1 VTGHKKGSVVVL
13 TFFSRK
19 KREAK
24 KKKMGARWSKSRR
37 KIYAETH
44 KVTAASS
51 SSGGRHASSS
61 SSAPS
66 SFGAHLPSHEFYEED
81 FDGTPLSPY
90 TNVTN
95 AANLFQSH
103 TYLDEGMNVSLATK
117 RLFSVL
123 RLAPDSDTVSSDFL
137 IGILQRSGLLKGDP
151 RLTTFFQ
158 ALNDLGADVSNIEL
172 DINQFNNAIRN
183 CRALVAKALHGDLV
197 MPAFDQVFRDPLQKM
212 FDEVK
217 ATSSS
222 GHVADYIPELAK
234 VDPDLFALSVTTID
248 GQHCS
253 FGDANAIFCLQSCTK
268 PLTYIMAIESN
279 TEGFVH
285 NHVGTEAS
293 GRPFNDVFLKEKP
306 EKNNQNKQI
315 PHNPMINAGA
325 IMCTSMIYPRKSVK
339 ERIRR
344 VIMLWREMSGPTD
357 ANKITCDEDTYM
369 SEDLTADRNR
379 CLAFMMKN
387 RKSFPPDFELRGN
400 RDLDDTLELYFR
412 TCSLLSTTK
421 LTSVFAATLANGG
434 VNPLTGKRVV
444 SALSVRHA
452 LSIMFSCGMYDYS
465 GQWSYDIGVPAKSGV
480 GGCVFFVIPNLCGIA
495 VYSPLLDDC
504 HNSVKALA
512 LADKL
517 EKYFQFHTF
526 EVFSGVGGEKVNPKE
541 FRNESRY
548 NFETQVMYSAQ
559 EGDVQEL
566 FSVYQ
571 ADPEIWISDYD
582 HRTPLHVAVAENH
595 PGVVK
600 FLVEHCP
607 AHRKYELS
615 APDRW
620 GAVPIDEAEE
630 GSDCAIILEKAGL
643 KRTRP
648 PPVKTFDD
656 LTDAM
661 GEDSDTNLMSADAP
675 RLLWASHSGFIDEMA
690 KMAANGVGMDIMDYD
705 RRTPL
710 HLAACE
716 NQMAVA
722 KYVAAQLDDQA
733 LKAALN
739 RFDRFSNTPEMDAKR
754 CNNVNI
760 AQYLAGLK
768 LKLKNLRPAYE
779 MRMSKD
785 ESVASDFTRKSI
797 SRSMSFKKGDH
808 VYLFDD

>member
-1 VTGHKKGSVVVL
+1 
-13 TFFSRK
+13 
-19 KREAK
+19 
-24 KKKMGARWSKSRR
+24 MGARGSKGKKHK
-37 KIYAETH
+37 KIDPEDTLPRDIRPH
-44 KVTAASS
+44 KHNVAASAAS
-51 SSGGRHASSS
+51 TRAYEGGQRSDS
-61 SSAPS
+61 PS
-66 SFGAHLPSHEFYEED
+66 SPGSRYSVMDDCGFLQEADYNEGA
-81 FDGTPLSPY
+81 
-90 TNVTN
+90 
-95 AANLFQSH
+95 
-103 TYLDEGMNVSLATK
+103 NVSLATK

-123 RLAPDSDTVSSDFL
+123 RLTPETDAVSSDYL
-137 IGILQRSGLLKGDP
+137 IGFLQRSGLIRGDP
-151 RLTTFFQ
+151 RLTTFFSDVD
-158 ALNDLGADVSNIEL
+158 ALGADVSNIEL

-197 MPAFDQVFRDPLQKM
+197 MPAFDQVFRAPIQKM
-212 FDEVK
+212 FEEVK
-217 ATSSS
+217 ATTST
-222 GHVADYIPELAK
+222 GEVADYIPELAK
-234 VDPDLFALSVTTID
+234 VNPNLFALSVTTID
-248 GQHCS
+248 GQHYS

-268 PLTYIMAIESN
+268 PLTYIMAMESN

-285 NHVGTEAS
+285 NYVGTEAS
-293 GRPFNDVFLKEKP
+293 GRPFNDVFLKDKP
-306 EKNNQNKQI
+306 EKSNKSRQI

-344 VIMLWREMSGPTD
+344 VIKLWREMSGPTE
-357 ANKITCDEDTYM
+357 ANKITCDEDTYA

-400 RDLDDTLELYFR
+400 KDLDDTLELYFR
-412 TCSLLSTTK
+412 TCSLVSTTR
-421 LTSVFAATLANGG
+421 LTSVFAATLAHGG

-444 SALSVRHA
+444 SALSVRRA

-495 VYSPLLDDC
+495 VYSPRLDDC

-512 LADKL
+512 LAHKL

-541 FRNESRY
+541 YRNESRY
-548 NFETQVMYSAQ
+548 HFETQVMYSAQ
-559 EGDVQEL
+559 EGDAQEL
-566 FSVYQ
+566 FAVYQ

-582 HRTPLHVAVAENH
+582 LRTPLHVAVAENH

-607 AHRKYELS
+607 ADRKYELS

-620 GAVPIDEAEE
+620 GAVPFDEAEE
-630 GSDCAIILEKAGL
+630 GSDCACILEKAGL

-661 GEDSDTNLMSADAP
+661 GEDEDTNLMSADAP
-675 RLLWASHSGFIDEMA
+675 RLLWAAHSGLIDEMA
-690 KMAANGVGMDIMDYD
+690 KMAANNVGMDIMDYD
-705 RRTPL
+705 KRTPL

-716 NQMAVA
+716 NQMAVV
-722 KYVAAQLDDQA
+722 KYVAAQLDDNALNAA
-733 LKAALN
+733 LK
-739 RFDRFSNTPEMDAKR
+739 RFDRFGNTPEMDAKR
-754 CNNVNI
+754 CNNLHV
-760 AQYLAGLK
+760 AQYLSSLK
-768 LKLKNLRPAYE
+768 TTNLNFFPKRMNSIYE
-779 MRMSKD
+779 QPTSRAD
-785 ESVASDFTRKSI
+785 PSVCSDFTRSSVVKK
-797 SRSMSFKKGDH
+797 MKALKKGISTYS
-808 VYLFDD
+808 VAE